1 MNTQQVIRHILRY
14 LKPYRPTLLAAFAA
28 ALCSVPL
35 GLLAPVLIGR
45 AVDAAVGPGDVDFST
60 IIQSLGLLLTTVCAS
75 ALFSWGMQWL
85 ARKVSAQ
92 AAQDMRRDAYDRLNV
107 VPLSRLDTHKHG
119 DLVNRLVVD
128 ADIVSEGLLQALA
141 QLLPGIVTILA
152 TIVVMCILN
161 LWIALVV
168 ILVTPLSILFA
179 RFVGVRTSAFFHKQ
193 SNDQGRL
200 SSYINEMVGNQP
212 LVQALGFEEKAAEE
226 FAGLAS
232 SYYESNFKATFYS
245 SIINPGTR
253 FVNAIVYAAVAVFGA
268 LYAIAGGI
276 TVGGLSAF
284 LTYANQ
290 YTKPF
295 NEVTAV
301 LTQMQ
306 SAIASARR
314 MLEITGWEA
323 ERSDPEGAVRLT
335 AVEGHVAAERV
346 CFSYVK
352 DRPLI
357 RDFTMDA
364 KPGQRIALVGP
375 TGCGK
380 TTLINLLMRF
390 YEIDSGEISVDG
402 VPIDYIQKDSLRGCY
417 GMVLQDTWLKQ
428 ASVRENI
435 AYARPAASMAEV
447 VEAAKTALAHNFIM
461 RLPEGYD
468 TVLEEGGSN
477 LSAGQRQLLCIARI
491 VLAKPDMLILDE
503 ATSSID
509 TRTEIAIGRAM
520 DALMAGH
527 TSFVVAHRLS
537 TIQNADQI
545 LVMEDGRIVE
555 RGTHDALL
563 EKGGFYARLFKS
575 QFQQIS

>member
-1 MNTQQVIRHILRY
+1 MKKHVIRHILRY
-14 LKPYRPTLLAAFAA
+14 LKPYRGTLIAAFAA

-35 GLLAPVLIGR
+35 GLLGPVLIGR
-45 AVDAAVGPGDVDFST
+45 AVDAAVGPGDVDFPA
-60 IIQSLGLLLTTVCAS
+60 IFQALGLLMTTVCAS
-75 ALFSWGMQWL
+75 ALFSWGMQVL

-92 AAQDMRRDAYDRLNV
+92 AAQDMRRDAYDRLNI
-107 VPLSRLDTHKHG
+107 VPLARLDTHKHG
-119 DLVNRLVVD
+119 DLVARLVVD
-128 ADIVSEGLLQALA
+128 ADIVSEGLLQAIA
-141 QLLPGIVTILA
+141 QLLPGVVTILS
-152 TIVVMCILN
+152 TIVVMCVLN

-168 ILVTPLSILFA
+168 ILITPLSILFA
-179 RFVGVRTSAFFHKQ
+179 RFVGVRTSRFFHKQ
-193 SNDQGRL
+193 SDDQGRL
-200 SSYINEMVGNQP
+200 SGYINEMVGNQP

-226 FAGLAS
+226 FADLATD
-232 SYYESNFKATFYS
+232 YYESNFKATFYS

-284 LTYANQ
+284 LAYANQ

-306 SAIASARR
+306 SAMASAQRL
-314 MLEITGWEA
+314 LEIIGWEA
-323 ERSDPEGAVRLT
+323 ERSDPEDAVRLT
-335 AVEGHVAAERV
+335 AAEGHVAAKQV
-346 CFSYVK
+346 YFSYTK

-357 RDFTMDA
+357 RDFTLDA

-402 VPIDYIQKDSLRGCY
+402 VPIDYIQKDSLRGRY

-435 AYARPAASMAEV
+435 AYAQPDASLAEV
-447 VEAAKTALAHNFIM
+447 VEAAKTALAHSFIK

-468 TVLEEGGSN
+468 TVLDEGGSN

-537 TIQNADQI
+537 TILNADQI
-545 LVMEDGRIVE
+545 LVMEAGRIVE
-555 RGTHDALL
+555 GGTHAALL
-563 EKGGFYARLFKS
+563 EKDGFYAKLFKS